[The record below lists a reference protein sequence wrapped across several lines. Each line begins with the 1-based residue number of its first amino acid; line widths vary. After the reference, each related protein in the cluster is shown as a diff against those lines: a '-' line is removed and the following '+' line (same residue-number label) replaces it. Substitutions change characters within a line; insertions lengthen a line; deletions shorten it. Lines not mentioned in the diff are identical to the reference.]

1 MYHMFFKV
9 SISTPEIVWSPALR
23 LECLRY
29 IEEDL
34 KNWYDPEGPLPRG
47 QGHGQGQGQGQGH
60 GHYPPRNYLGKEKE
74 DNLN

>member
-1 MYHMFFKV
+1 MFVKV

-47 QGHGQGQGQGQGH
+47 QGQGH
-60 GHYPPRNYLGKEKE
+60 GHYPPRNYLGKEEE